1 LKENQM
7 TRSKIIFAAV
17 VAGAGILCAQ
27 TPASPYADLKKNYD
41 MVKDSLQKMAEEM
54 PEANYSFKPTPD
66 MRSFGGLM
74 AHVAD
79 VQGMFCATVS
89 GAPKPPSAG
98 SKTAKADLVAALKN
112 SSAIC
117 DAAFDSLT
125 AATANQLTG
134 MMGLSKLGLLE
145 FNTGHSNEEY
155 GYGSVYMRLKGVV
168 PPSSAP
174 RGR

>member
-1 LKENQM
+1 MKLS
-7 TRSKIIFAAV
+7 TKIVFAAAL
-17 VAGAGILCAQ
+17 AGASALNAQ
-27 TPASPYADLKKNYD
+27 APPSPYADLKRVYD
-41 MVKDSLQKMAEEM
+41 MARDSLQKMAEQM
-54 PEANYSFKPTPD
+54 PEANYGFKPTPD
-66 MRSFGGLM
+66 MRSFGELM

-79 VQGMFCATVS
+79 VQGTFCTTVS
-89 GAPKPPSAG
+89 GAPKPASAG

-112 SSAIC
+112 SSALC

-125 AATANQLTG
+125 PATAGQPG
-134 MMGLSKLGLLE
+134 MMGLSKLGTLE

-168 PPSSAP
+168 PPSSAG

>member
-1 LKENQM
+1 MK
-7 TRSKIIFAAV
+7 RYSRIIFAAAL
-17 VAGAGILCAQ
+17 AGAGVLCAQ
-27 TPASPYADLKKNYD
+27 TPTSTYADLKKNYD
-41 MVKDSLQKMAEEM
+41 MVSVNLQKMAEQM
-54 PEANYSFKPTPD
+54 PEENYSFKPMPE
-66 MRSFGGLM
+66 MRTFGALM

-79 VQGMFCATVS
+79 VQGMLCSTVS
-89 GAPKPPSAG
+89 GAPKPASAG

-112 SSAIC
+112 SSMLC

-125 AATANQLTG
+125 PATANQPSG

-155 GYGSVYMRLKGVV
+155 GYGSVYMRLKAVV